1 MQWHTEQRLIG
12 DLIPLDNNPR
22 ILTKKKAK
30 DLERS
35 LKKFGL
41 AEIPAINTDN
51 TILAG
56 HQRIVIMHELGMNF
70 DLIDVRVP
78 DRRLSPKE
86 CREYCIRSNKN
97 IAGVWDWDSLAN
109 NYDAADLLDWGF
121 TEEELGGDAFD
132 TESEHETAT
141 KETFSV
147 VITCNDSDHQL
158 QVLEECRKN
167 GWAATARP

>member
-1 MQWHTEQRLIG
+1 
-12 DLIPLDNNPR
+12 
-22 ILTKKKAK
+22 
-30 DLERS
+30 
-35 LKKFGL
+35 
-41 AEIPAINTDN
+41 
-51 TILAG
+51 
-56 HQRIVIMHELGMNF
+56 MNF

-97 IAGVWDWDSLAN
+97 IAGVWGWDSLAN

-141 KETFSV
+141 KEAFSV
-147 VITCNDSDHQL
+147 VITCNGSDHQL

>member
-1 MQWHTEQRLIG
+1 LQWHTEKRRIS
-12 DLIPLDNNPR
+12 DLIPLDANPR
-22 ILTKKKAK
+22 ILTEKQAK
-30 DLERS
+30 DLEKS
-35 LKKFGL
+35 LKKFNL

-56 HQRIVIMHELGMNF
+56 HQRLKILATIVQENVE
-70 DLIDVRVP
+70 IDVRVP

-86 CREYCIRSNKN
+86 CREYCVRSNKN
-97 IAGVWDWDSLAN
+97 TGAWDWNSLAN

-121 TEEELGGDAFD
+121 TEEDLGGDAFD
-132 TESEHETAT
+132 TEPEHETVT
-141 KETFSV
+141 KEAFSV
-147 VITCNDSDHQL
+147 VITCNDSAHQL